1 MYIALGIIILAI
13 VAAAIIFR
21 KTEFVKKNWKY
32 LLILIP
38 AAVIITLKIIQNMK
52 DKTKTEEQKATE
64 LQQTVSGIKDQ
75 LWEAGATTKIE
86 VAAAREKNEEVLKKL
101 EEIKKITDGEERR
114 RQLAEMI
121 N

>member
-21 KTEFVKKNWKY
+21 KTEFVKKNWRY

-38 AAVIITLKIIQNMK
+38 AALIIVLKIIQNSR
-52 DKTKTEEQKATE
+52 DKTKTDQKKSEE
-64 LQQTVSGIKDQ
+64 LQQTITGVKDQ
-75 LWEAGATTKIE
+75 LWEAGAATKIE